1 MARKYI
7 NCVYLCDIV
16 FVFCR
21 RSKNDIVGCQ
31 WLFTPSFLICLAT
44 ASRNSGIN
52 SIIDPVILSVLVS
65 VLLLISTAW
74 IILKDPQSKLISS
87 EGVAW
92 LKLEALP
99 RQLVNQ
105 RKNELSKVSQSAIN
119 YRWGAVS
126 WVGSW
131 FDEFLCIKLKF
142 HTP

>member
-1 MARKYI
+1 MRYSH
-7 NCVYLCDIV
+7 IV

-21 RSKNDIVGCQ
+21 RSKNDIAGCQ

-119 YRWGAVS
+119 YRWWAVS
-126 WVGSW
+126 WVSLMTSFAIIW
-131 FDEFLCIKLKF
+131 NFIPLSL
-142 HTP
+142 